1 MKDSIRDAVLE
12 AVNSPKVA
20 VAVSTATTA
29 IGAAAAGE
37 LIHGILV
44 NLSMLAGIIASSV
57 LIKVHWTRYKILK
70 RQLDNLEAYKEE
82 V

>member
-1 MKDSIRDAVLE
+1 MSDSIRDAVIE
-12 AVNSPKVA
+12 AANSPKVA

-44 NLSMLAGIIASSV
+44 NLSMMIGIIASSV

-70 RQLDNLEAYKEE
+70 RQLDNLESLPEE